1 MIACQP
7 TYGDKAYWSS
17 RVLAP
22 NVNGLWQMM
31 ESYHSSRAI
40 LHGTK

>member
-22 NVNGLWQMM
+22 NASGLWQMM
-31 ESYHSSRAI
+31 ESYHNYI
-40 LHGTK
+40 LLHR